1 MTTIQTWANEEAG
14 QTQNNA
20 ELMANDDLGNIP
32 LVVLA
37 SSAGNNQWRQ
47 VQQMMAGL
55 SSNSRFEIVPESD
68 HLIHWD
74 HPDIV
79 IGSVLDVIGS
89 VRTGTRLN

>member
-1 MTTIQTWANEEAG
+1 
-14 QTQNNA
+14 
-20 ELMANDDLGNIP
+20 MANDDLGNIP

-68 HLIHWD
+68 H
-74 HPDIV
+74 PDIV